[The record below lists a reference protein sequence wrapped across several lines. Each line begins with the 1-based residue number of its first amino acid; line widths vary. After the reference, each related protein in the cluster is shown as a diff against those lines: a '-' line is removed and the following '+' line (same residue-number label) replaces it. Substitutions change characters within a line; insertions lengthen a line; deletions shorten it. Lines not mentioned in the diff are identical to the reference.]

1 MNILIVSATAKENG
15 LATGLD
21 VKKGIP
27 IRVKEPFNH
36 DVDVLVTGVGAVPTT
51 FFLTKVVE
59 NYQLVINIGIAGS
72 YNPIYSI
79 GSVVCINEDTFGDY
93 GIDDRGVFKS
103 LCDVNIN
110 AKDEFPFLGDTLN
123 NPWLKNA
130 LFEIK
135 LPLVKGVTL
144 STASGSEEII
154 RKIKERWNADV
165 ETMESA
171 SVFYVCRLMDIKFVC
186 LRSISNM
193 VEPRDRSKW
202 DFKNSINNL
211 THEVR
216 RLINSITSDC

>member
-1 MNILIVSATAKENG
+1 MKILIVSATSKENG

-27 IRVKEPFNH
+27 IRVKEPFSH

-59 NYQLVINIGIAGS
+59 NYQLIINIGIAGS
-72 YNPIYSI
+72 YNPSHSL
-79 GSVVCINEDTFGDY
+79 GSVVCINEDAFGDY

-103 LCDVNIN
+103 LFETNIN

-123 NPWLKNA
+123 NPWLKDVF
-130 LFEIK
+130 FETK

-144 STASGSEEII
+144 STVSGSEEAI

-193 VEPRDRSKW
+193 VEPRDRAKW
-202 DFKNSINNL
+202 DLKNAINNL
-211 THEVR
+211 TQEVKY
-216 RLINSITSDC
+216 LINSIPSDH